1 MEYKIILSIF
11 SLLILSFI
19 LFNRKIEKFNS
30 DISKEQLNKLK
41 KSVVLIDV
49 ISENFDWNY
58 PDNNLDSSHSRGT
71 GFFIN
76 EKNILTNFHVIN
88 GAKHVKIKFPNATN
102 IDDIYAEVITII
114 PHVDLA
120 LLRVEESFKSNIY
133 LEFSNSNNIYH
144 AEKVLAV
151 GYPLGEE
158 GIKVTAGITNGFQDG
173 SIQIDAPL
181 VEGNSGGPLIT
192 HDFKVIGVNFA
203 GLMNKDTVGYAI
215 PSNLVRNFLNDMTHD
230 SDKIKLIRKPFLGIS
245 FSKSSNQYLKTFKN
259 CKSGLTISKINDLSP
274 LKKNNIN
281 ELEIISEIDGRSI
294 SNSGNINFNNNDYSL
309 GDYLNF
315 KKKGDKISLVICSRN
330 KNKKI
335 KLELNDDSILPNHV
349 KYIPYEQINYFKY
362 GGLVFMNLSLNHIL
376 YNLNNLSNFS
386 LDDINNTDSKVI
398 ITKKI
403 VKAPF
408 YIDEDNILVP
418 PAMIKKINGIDI
430 SNLKEAKKA
439 IETPEIINNKKFFTI
454 ITDENQLYIEKY
466 DKRIHNFN

>member
-19 LFNRKIEKFNS
+19 LFHRKIEKFNS
-30 DISKEQLNKLK
+30 DISKDQLDKLK

-49 ISENFDWNY
+49 ISENIDWNY
-58 PDNNLDSSHSRGT
+58 PENNLDSSHSRGT

-76 EKNILTNFHVIN
+76 EKNIITNFHVID
-88 GAKHVKIKFPNATN
+88 GATHVKIKFPNATN
-102 IDDIYAEVITII
+102 LDDIYAEVISII
-114 PHVDLA
+114 PHIDLA
-120 LLRVEESFKSNIY
+120 LLRVEEGFKSDVY
-133 LEFSNSNNIYH
+133 LELSNSNNIYH

-181 VEGNSGGPLIT
+181 VEGNSGGPLIS

-215 PSNLVRNFLNDMTHD
+215 PSNLVNNFLNDMIHD
-230 SDKIKLIRKPFLGIS
+230 SDKIKLIRKPYLGLS
-245 FSKSSNQYLKTFKN
+245 FSKSSEQYVKTFKN
-259 CKSGLTISKINDLSP
+259 CKSGLTISKINNLSP
-274 LKKNNIN
+274 LKKQYVDELNI
-281 ELEIISEIDGRSI
+281 LSHIDGKSI
-294 SNSGNINFNNNDYSL
+294 SNNGNINFNNNDYSL

-315 KKKGDKISLVICSRN
+315 KKKGDNISLTICNSS
-330 KNKKI
+330 KKRLI
-335 KLELNDDSILPNHV
+335 KLKLIDDTILPNHV
-349 KYIPYEQINYFKY
+349 KYAPYDKIEYIKY

-408 YIDEDNILVP
+408 YIDEDNILSP
-418 PAMIKKINGIDI
+418 PTVIKKVNGIDV
-430 SNLKEAKKA
+430 SNLEDVKKA
-439 IETPEIINNKKFFTI
+439 IETPFIIKTNKFFTVL
-454 ITDENQLYIEKY
+454 TDENELYIEKY
-466 DKRIHNFN
+466 NKKIHNFN